1 LPDRCSVEFPFGG
14 LGFFGHDGGVT
25 DIPCDLL
32 RAVTDISCDLS
43 RRESPTGEHPTKISE
58 LCRRWQEKITVN
70 CSSYF
75 LRNLLNMSARKI
87 DFRDVADNS
96 CVRLACELLNFDV
109 NLDGPEITEVCPL
122 TKANHPKAW
131 DIKLLA

>member
-1 LPDRCSVEFPFGG
+1 
-14 LGFFGHDGGVT
+14 
-25 DIPCDLL
+25 
-32 RAVTDISCDLS
+32 
-43 RRESPTGEHPTKISE
+43 
-58 LCRRWQEKITVN
+58 
-70 CSSYF
+70 
-75 LRNLLNMSARKI
+75 MSARKI